1 METYEFNGE
10 KYKKASKHQKEWGSR
25 LISGLHLKG
34 DESILDLG
42 CGDGALTEQLSL
54 LVLDGSAAGIDASE
68 GMIRTANKHVRDNL
82 KFIQMNMTDM
92 DFKNQFDVI
101 FSNAALHWV
110 KDHTLLLKRAFTAL
124 KPGGMI
130 LWNFAGEGNCSDFFD
145 ILQVIIKSE
154 PYKQYFEFFEWPWYM
169 PSRSEYEE
177 LIKLSG
183 FTSASITEE
192 NADRY
197 FSNADEMIQWIDQP
211 SLVPFIQ
218 YIPEEMK
225 NIFRN
230 EVIEASLQRTL
241 QSDGTCFQPFRRLKV
256 RAYKQL

>member
-1 METYEFNGE
+1 
-10 KYKKASKHQKEWGSR
+10 
-25 LISGLHLKG
+25 
-34 DESILDLG
+34 
-42 CGDGALTEQLSL
+42 
-54 LVLDGSAAGIDASE
+54 
-68 GMIRTANKHVRDNL
+68 
-82 KFIQMNMTDM
+82 
-92 DFKNQFDVI
+92 
-101 FSNAALHWV
+101 
-110 KDHTLLLKRAFTAL
+110 
-124 KPGGMI
+124 
-130 LWNFAGEGNCSDFFD
+130 
-145 ILQVIIKSE
+145 
-154 PYKQYFEFFEWPWYM
+154 M

-183 FTSASITEE
+183 FTSASIIEE

-230 EVIEASLQRTL
+230 EVIEASLQRAL
-241 QSDGTCFQPFRRLKV
+241 QPDGTCFQPFRRLKV